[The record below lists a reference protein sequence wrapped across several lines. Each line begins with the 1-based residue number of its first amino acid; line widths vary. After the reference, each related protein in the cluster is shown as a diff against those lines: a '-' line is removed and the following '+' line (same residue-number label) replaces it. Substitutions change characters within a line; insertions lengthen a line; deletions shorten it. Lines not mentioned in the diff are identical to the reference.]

1 MQGELTCSTGVPQP
15 NQAWR
20 ECWAGMATPTPS
32 GYAVTP
38 PTLIGPK
45 VTGHLTLGEKCGS
58 HTHYAQHLITVQDK
72 PALEQQQ
79 QNRSGPSRTT
89 GGAVT
94 PRTLLFPSPL
104 RIIIGWVIRGGKNS
118 LEGYRSSCLPRLRML
133 IWQHVLL
140 YTPHGAHARWSGG
153 PSIN

>member
-72 PALEQQQ
+72 PALEQQPQKTVWTIPDHRRCCHPEDPPIPVPPTYNYWVGDKGREELARRIPQ
-79 QNRSGPSRTT
+79 QLSPTTENADLAARATLHSSRCAC
-89 GGAVT
+89 AV
-94 PRTLLFPSPL
+94 
-104 RIIIGWVIRGGKNS
+104 V
-118 LEGYRSSCLPRLRML
+118 
-133 IWQHVLL
+133 
-140 YTPHGAHARWSGG
+140 RWSLY
-153 PSIN
+153 